1 MGMTNFK
8 INIGKIK
15 IVRAKSP
22 KYKSLSGSLGKSSKQ
37 QNLSGQLAQIQK
49 QNNKMNKSVGFNTF
63 QQKSL
68 DKDIKRFQ
76 KMENKEIQKTSSS
89 LSKPSFEEEKLKEG
103 RDKVQEIFAKEKEK
117 FDMGQKQYDVI
128 PENTEKV

>member
-1 MGMTNFK
+1 MGMMSKFK

-15 IVRAKSP
+15 IVKIKSP
-22 KYKSLSGSLGKSSKQ
+22 KYKSLSSSLSKNSKQ
-37 QNLSGQLAQIQK
+37 DNLSKQLAQIQK
-49 QNNKMNKSVGFNTF
+49 QNQKMNKSIGFNTF

-76 KMENKEIQKTSSS
+76 KMENKEIAKTSSS

-103 RDKVQEIFAKEKEK
+103 RNKVQEIFAKEKERFDYAPEKRQQEK
-117 FDMGQKQYDVI
+117 F
-128 PENTEKV
+128 EKSE